1 MGIFFFFF
9 KKHWTSLNF
18 RPFTNIFLGQKRRRK
33 NPTKCLSQLLTS
45 TMNHGHKTTAMW
57 LTKKL
62 CVFTSRYWK
71 SFSNLCYVICRQ
83 TDGCTDTPLWVLS
96 RQSYNHGHRMTTF
109 HPFSLSNPFLE
120 NYPTRLKSSS
130 LAALQR
136 WGVVC
141 VCARVHTHT
150 RVCMPV
156 TGGGRLRH
164 QFS

>member
-1 MGIFFFFF
+1 MLSRGLRRPPPIAGCVHPWVNRSGSSEKLRVQEETAVRATNWKQKYGSSRGFDLQFSFCKEWGFFFFFF

-83 TDGCTDTPLWVLS
+83 TDGCTDTPL
-96 RQSYNHGHRMTTF
+96 
-109 HPFSLSNPFLE
+109 
-120 NYPTRLKSSS
+120 
-130 LAALQR
+130 
-136 WGVVC
+136 
-141 VCARVHTHT
+141 
-150 RVCMPV
+150 
-156 TGGGRLRH
+156 
-164 QFS
+164 